1 MAIELHNR
9 DSSLL
14 PPPQSQFF
22 TDDILSGN
30 NNKHLNLTWSSC
42 FSSSDFG
49 SALSSPVES
58 ELGSSQSES
67 DQDDDYISELTRQM
81 SHYTLQDDESRHE
94 NEEWSLAGSP
104 QSTKRFRLG
113 ASQEEVNMIG
123 KFENLKINR
132 EKLGYNDSERFVS
145 TSLEPASAPSAMRK
159 PRNRNI
165 EIGSKQALIDYQ
177 IRAIQFYKLK
187 QEQIMKQKQESLY
200 WRKQVKGLNHLELD
214 KQQARKF
221 HQSKG
226 RTCGGFG
233 NGQKGS
239 WANLQQQQRTGSE
252 MTAFFLGES
261 GSRSGS
267 CGTGVFLPRG
277 IGNTCESSKKQG
289 CSTVLIPARVVQALK
304 LHFDKMGTESISNKP
319 TFPVQHDASMGDVMY
334 GLQFQNNSHSRT
346 VPAEN
351 QEMGLPQEW
360 TY

>member
-22 TDDILSGN
+22 TDDVLSGN

-94 NEEWSLAGSP
+94 NEAWSLAGSP

-123 KFENLKINR
+123 RFENLKINR
-132 EKLGYNDSERFVS
+132 EKLGYNDSERF
-145 TSLEPASAPSAMRK
+145 
-159 PRNRNI
+159 
-165 EIGSKQALIDYQ
+165 
-177 IRAIQFYKLK
+177 FYKLK

-200 WRKQVKGLNHLELD
+200 WRKQAKGLNHLELD
-214 KQQARKF
+214 KQQARQF

-334 GLQFQNNSHSRT
+334 GLHSRT
-346 VPAEN
+346 IAIPGRCRQKTKRWVCLRNGHIEIE
-351 QEMGLPQEW
+351 QR
-360 TY
+360 T